1 MQVKPEFLHKNRTS
15 AKKQA
20 QMQQLLKGLH
30 MNFKHFDDIKPNDK
44 AQFEMLYFSA
54 QRALRRLELKLNRIY
69 NGKTPKHLRIEL
81 KQLNRKLTQMA
92 GTWKNIYS
100 PCIYIEFFI
109 FIMNEKEYV

>member
-1 MQVKPEFLHKNRTS
+1 
-15 AKKQA
+15 
-20 QMQQLLKGLH
+20 MQQLLKGVH
-30 MNFKHFDDIKPNDK
+30 MKIKHFDDIKPNDK

-92 GTWKNIYS
+92 SAWKKKGRALYQ
-100 PCIYIEFFI
+100 
-109 FIMNEKEYV
+109 